1 MALLQPYKEGRPALC
16 WLPPHKPGR
25 VQWPGQGHTW
35 EQSWARVCTTRCE
48 HMERNQL
55 TPPTWGWGVGARL
68 RAAKLMLLKQHH
80 LGSIKMINIGSQPM
94 GQLHGMNSRG
104 NTLKSRPTPGLDSHL
119 HLKDEECSW
128 AQHRPGPTPKPRHL
142 GLQNWRCY
150 TTWLPLMFFLSDY
163 QNIPSNTTSKK
174 EYRIAHLLD
183 YFLLNNWMPRCYR

>member
-1 MALLQPYKEGRPALC
+1 MLAPTSQTRKSPVTWPRPHMGAELSSSVHNSVWTHGKEPANSSHL
-16 WLPPHKPGR
+16 G
-25 VQWPGQGHTW
+25 GG
-35 EQSWARVCTTRCE
+35 
-48 HMERNQL
+48 
-55 TPPTWGWGVGARL
+55 GARL

-150 TTWLPLMFFLSDY
+150 ITWLSLMFFLSDY

-174 EYRIAHLLD
+174 GYRIAHLLD